1 MQETFPPPGRSRR
14 VRRMKRYNTVMLIF
28 SVLILTALSG
38 CLLARI
44 YRQDET
50 IGRLSAQVGQL
61 SRAVDERQELLELM
75 EEELQR
81 LREEISAG
89 AGQQA
94 GTDPGQEMQLP
105 EGEEGPEEGGEV
117 EAAHKVYLTFDDGPS
132 VYTDDILD
140 ILEEYGVKATF
151 FVVGKD
157 TEEARESM
165 KDIVEA
171 GHTLGMHSYSHKYS
185 EIYASVEAFAEDF
198 AKAQEYIYD
207 VTGVKSSVYRFP
219 GGSSNSVSKQDM
231 EIFGEYLHSQGVTF
245 FDWNISSGD
254 GGSAVLPVETLLK
267 NCTGTVEKYSTSVI
281 LMHDSAG
288 KKTTVEAL
296 PEIIETILE
305 MDDTV
310 ILPITEYT
318 EPVQHRHWDF
328 EE

>member
-117 EAAHKVYLTFDDGPS
+117 EAAHKVYLTFDDGPQRQYRRNTGYS
-132 VYTDDILD
+132 GRVRCESD
-140 ILEEYGVKATF
+140 F
-151 FVVGKD
+151 FCG
-157 TEEARESM
+157 RERGR
-165 KDIVEA
+165 KI
-171 GHTLGMHSYSHKYS
+171 
-185 EIYASVEAFAEDF
+185 
-198 AKAQEYIYD
+198 
-207 VTGVKSSVYRFP
+207 
-219 GGSSNSVSKQDM
+219 
-231 EIFGEYLHSQGVTF
+231 
-245 FDWNISSGD
+245 
-254 GGSAVLPVETLLK
+254 SAV
-267 NCTGTVEKYSTSVI
+267 I
-281 LMHDSAG
+281 
-288 KKTTVEAL
+288 
-296 PEIIETILE
+296 
-305 MDDTV
+305 
-310 ILPITEYT
+310 
-318 EPVQHRHWDF
+318 
-328 EE
+328 